1 MVPPVDGRVDFL
13 AVDKPV
19 AFCYGWLRPHILSAR
34 GAVEG
39 LVNNL
44 NPCAFALLRVFIA
57 TMLAMIQR
65 RPVALLLILSR
76 LGAGSY
82 VPVFAGRGLS
92 MATYAAM
99 YLGMFLAMLAQR
111 NEYSQPQI
119 QKAQVPSS
127 PGME

>member
-1 MVPPVDGRVDFL
+1 MGVPEMSGEQLTLPLVM
-13 AVDKPV
+13 
-19 AFCYGWLRPHILSAR
+19 
-34 GAVEG
+34 GAG
-39 LVNNL
+39 LVDSL
-44 NPCAFALLRVFIA
+44 NPCAFALLMVFIA

-65 RPVALLLILSR
+65 RPVALVLILSR

-99 YLGMFLAMLAQR
+99 YLGMFLAMLAR
-111 NEYSQPQI
+111 RSEYSRPQV
-119 QKAQVPSS
+119 QKALVPVS